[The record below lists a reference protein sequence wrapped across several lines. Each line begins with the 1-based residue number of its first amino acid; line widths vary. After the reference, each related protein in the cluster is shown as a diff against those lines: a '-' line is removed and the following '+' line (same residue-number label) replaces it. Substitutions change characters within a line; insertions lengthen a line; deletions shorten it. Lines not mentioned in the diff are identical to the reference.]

1 MRLYEI
7 GETVR
12 IANVKNAT
20 FPNVVGKQGIIV
32 DILESDTYP
41 GLGRIYIVRI
51 ENEKYAFYGR
61 EIE

>member
-1 MRLYEI
+1 MQLYEI

-12 IANVKNAT
+12 IANVENAT

-32 DILESDTYP
+32 VFLENNTYP
-41 GLGRIYIVRI
+41 ELGRIYIVRI
-51 ENEKYAFYGR
+51 ENEEYAFYGR